1 MDRTNGRTWWRI
13 LLATGTFAV
22 WAVAGTDEI
31 MLGAGAGEIVLG
43 AGETHVFTNAE
54 DAVQAEA
61 VRLADRTVLEKR
73 GAGTLTLRGG
83 TFTENQPVTVH
94 VREGAV
100 SVVSSEPLVTAYAQ
114 PTEVMN
120 RAAFWVDAER
130 NVQLRTDG
138 EAENEVAAWLDVR
151 ETGDGGEANPYL
163 YTRAVAFTNEWL
175 TAFPLAQSYLDKPG
189 VYCRGSGSG
198 CFLNWVKPDGTQQN
212 IEGLRHVFV
221 VHGGP
226 TSAGHILGQRSTAKE
241 PYFQRSGKIWAD
253 HNGENKPLF
262 ASRTYLNGQEIDP
275 FPTSYPA
282 NSLHVVEVEA
292 LGASLG
298 AMCFYNDRDMQ
309 LTTTA
314 GTTLPKV
321 DGKAVNVILGTS
333 NWIGGGDRV
342 GGEYIYE
349 ALLFTNDLTVAER
362 LAVSDWLNQK
372 WRGTPPPATRPATTV
387 ALATNAVFEVT
398 DGTDLT
404 GITLSGGGV
413 LRKTGAGAA
422 TLRSSY
428 QPRNAAPRVQVEEG
442 VLNLGAALPLVCAAG
457 DTLVSERRPWGPEL
471 APPEAGADTA
481 RLVKRGS
488 GPVLLDAVPEGVTH
502 LRVEGG
508 ELRLAD
514 PERARD
520 LVPSAAETVEAVFP
534 DADFE
539 TYPATGPTTA
549 YSYIKNGEE
558 ANGWHAVVPG
568 TIDGST
574 AESSV
579 FFFDQRLGSPSQ
591 WYMVMQ
597 SPPTGVLA
605 VKNNASVW
613 CEIDIPSDGDYTLS
627 FRAAPRGG
635 HAGEQL
641 DVMIGPDAE
650 NLVSF
655 GSFSAS
661 TEAWRTFAF
670 TKLRLTAGRY
680 QFWLKA
686 KVNNRDRCTQFDDFR
701 LVREADAG
709 EWALPNGGFEEHTAD
724 FANAFTL
731 ANAACVPGFTVKQCE
746 RENNGTDKGGVSSNT
761 TFSVRGTD
769 NHAHFNLPWNRVGS
783 ETQLYMSGIG
793 PQLTTTFTPPAG
805 TWLFRADFCCWAT
818 TWGTHG
824 YKVAADLQIGGTAV
838 ALGTVTN
845 HSYALLPRTWPGTFT
860 VDGATPVTLTLT
872 GGFRLE
878 GQRFGHGILD
888 NLTLVRAT
896 GPGEN
901 LFQQG
906 GFESMAPWQVTVTPK
921 PDQVNGSK
929 QQMYDGFYETFF
941 GLEAFEGK
949 ACVKIVNDDTV
960 AQTVTFPTGGLYR
973 LSANLESRNAPGS
986 LSFGNGLNPVA
997 FFCARGGV
1005 TNWLGVTDTVATTNF
1020 HEYAYLVRIPEEG
1033 GTYDVGFRGR
1043 SVWGGEGTPTV
1054 DRTTLIDAAQL
1065 YRVETARPLDLPETL
1080 EIDVAAGAQLTLDFD
1095 GTNEVRRLNVAGRN
1109 YVGYVSLAERPELLG
1124 TLAGRGTL
1132 FIRPRGTVLI
1142 LR

>member
-13 LLATGTFAV
+13 LLATGTFA
-22 WAVAGTDEI
+22 ATVAGAD
-31 MLGAGAGEIVLG
+31 EIVLG

-54 DAVQAEA
+54 DAVQTEA

-100 SVVSSEPLVTAYAQ
+100 SVVSSEPLETAYAQ

-120 RAAFWVDAER
+120 RAAFWVDANK
-130 NVQLRTDG
+130 NVQLRADG

-226 TSAGHILGQRSTAKE
+226 TSAGHILGQRCTANE

-275 FPTSYPA
+275 FPASYPA

-321 DGKAVNVILGTS
+321 GDKAVNVILGTS
-333 NWIGGGDRV
+333 DRIGGGDRA

-372 WRGTPPPATRPATTV
+372 WRGTPPPATQPATTV

-398 DGTDLT
+398 AGTDLT
-404 GITLSGGGV
+404 GISLCGGGV

-428 QPRNAAPRVQVEEG
+428 KPRNAAPRVQVEEG

-471 APPEAGADTA
+471 APPEAGTDRT

-514 PERARD
+514 SERARD
-520 LVPSAAETVEAVFP
+520 LVPSAAETVEAAFP

-539 TYPATGPTTA
+539 TYPAMNHTEP
-549 YSYIKNGEE
+549 YSHIRDGEE

-568 TIDGST
+568 RIGDST

-591 WYMVMQ
+591 WNMVMQ
-597 SPPTGVLA
+597 TPPTGVLA
-605 VKNNASVW
+605 VKNNASAW

-627 FRAAPRGG
+627 FRAAPRSG

-650 NLVSF
+650 SLVSF
-655 GSFSAS
+655 GDFRTTWNAP
-661 TEAWRTFAF
+661 WRTFTFA
-670 TKLRLTAGRY
+670 KRRLTAGRY

-686 KVNNRDRCTQFDDFR
+686 KMNNEDRCTQFDDFR

-709 EWALPNGGFEEHTAD
+709 EWALPNGGFEEHAAD

-731 ANAACVPGFTVKQCE
+731 ANTTRVPGFTVKQCD
-746 RENNGTDKGGVSSNT
+746 RENNNGKDKGGTSSNT

-769 NHAHFNLPWNRVGS
+769 NYAYFNLPWNRAGS
-783 ETQLYMSGIG
+783 ETQFYMSGIG
-793 PQLTTTFTPPAG
+793 SQLTTTFTPPAG
-805 TWLFRADFCCWAT
+805 TWRFRADFCLWAT
-818 TWGTHG
+818 SWGTHG
-824 YKVAADLQIGGTAV
+824 YKVAADLRIGETAV

-845 HSYALLPRTWPGTFT
+845 ESYALLPRTWPGTFT

-872 GGFRLE
+872 GGFRVE

-888 NLTLVRAT
+888 NLTLVRAA
-896 GPGEN
+896 GSGEN

-921 PDQVNGSK
+921 PDQVTGSK
-929 QQMYDGFYETFF
+929 QQTYDGFYEKFF
-941 GLEAFEGK
+941 GREAFEGK
-949 ACVKIVNDDTV
+949 ACLKIVNDDTV

-973 LSANLESRNAPGS
+973 LSANLESRNAPDWPSSGC
-986 LSFGNGLNPVA
+986 GRNPVA

-1005 TNWLGVTDTVATTNF
+1005 TNWLGVTDAVATTNF

-1043 SVWGGEGTPTV
+1043 SVWNGEEASPV
-1054 DRTTLIDAAQL
+1054 DRTTLVDAAQL
-1065 YRVETARPLDLPETL
+1065 YRVETARPLDLPEAL

-1095 GTNEVRRLNVAGRN
+1095 GTNEVRRLSIAGRS

-1124 TLAGRGTL
+1124 TLAGRGTF

>member
-13 LLATGTFAV
+13 LLATGTFA
-22 WAVAGTDEI
+22 ATVAGAD
-31 MLGAGAGEIVLG
+31 EIVLG

-54 DAVQAEA
+54 DGVQTEA

-100 SVVSSEPLVTAYAQ
+100 SVVSSEPLATAYVQ

-138 EAENEVAAWLDVR
+138 EEENEVVAWLDVR

-226 TSAGHILGQRSTAKE
+226 TSKGDILGQRCTARQ
-241 PYFQRSGKIWAD
+241 PYFQR
-253 HNGENKPLF
+253 NGDGVWVSCNDENAPLF

-275 FPTSYPA
+275 FPASYPRE
-282 NSLHVVEVEA
+282 SLHVVEVEA

-314 GTTLPKV
+314 GTKLPQV

-333 NWIGGGDRV
+333 NWIGSSYDRV
-342 GGEYIYE
+342 GGEYLCE

-372 WRGTPPPATRPATTV
+372 WRGTPPPATQPATTV
-387 ALATNAVFEVT
+387 ALATNAVFEVA
-398 DGTDLT
+398 DGTDLA
-404 GITLSGGGV
+404 GISLCGGGV

-428 QPRNAAPRVQVEEG
+428 QPRTAAPRVQVEGG

-514 PERARD
+514 PEQARG
-520 LVPSAAETVEAVFP
+520 LVPSVAETVEAAFP

-539 TYPATGPTTA
+539 QYRATGLTTA
-549 YSYIKNGEE
+549 YSYIQNGQE
-558 ANGWHAVVPG
+558 AHGWHAVVPG
-568 TIDGST
+568 FIDGSN
-574 AESSV
+574 ADSGV
-579 FFFDQRLGSPSQ
+579 FFFDQRWGSPKD
-591 WYMVMQ
+591 WWMVMQ
-597 SPPTGVLA
+597 TPPTGVLA
-605 VKNNASVW
+605 VKNNASAW

-627 FRAAPRGG
+627 FRAAPRNSS
-635 HAGEQL
+635 HAGDQL
-641 DVMIGPDAE
+641 DVMIGPDE
-650 NLVSF
+650 KNLVTF

-661 TEAWRTFAF
+661 AAIWRTFTF
-670 TKLRLTAGRY
+670 PKRRLTAGRY

-686 KVNNRDRCTQFDDFR
+686 KKNNADRCTQFDDFR

-709 EWALPNGGFEEHTAD
+709 EWALPNGGFEEHAAD
-724 FANAFTL
+724 FANALTL
-731 ANAACVPGFTVKQCE
+731 ANAACVPGFTVKQCT
-746 RENNGTDKGGVSSNT
+746 REGFGEASEGASSNT
-761 TFSVRGTD
+761 TFTVRGTD
-769 NHAHFNLPWNRVGS
+769 NHAHFNLPWNRSGS
-783 ETQLYMSGIG
+783 TTQFYMSGIG
-793 PQLTTTFTPPAG
+793 SQLTTTFTPPAG
-805 TWLFRADFCCWAT
+805 TWRFRADFCCWVT
-818 TWGTHG
+818 KPWGGIYG
-824 YKVAADLQIGGTAV
+824 YCVAADLQVGETAV

-845 HSYALLPRTWPGTFT
+845 TSYALLPQTWPGTFT

-872 GGFRLE
+872 GNLRHPS
-878 GQRFGHGILD
+878 QSIGHGLLD
-888 NLTLVRAT
+888 NLALVRAA
-896 GPGEN
+896 GSDEN
-901 LFQQG
+901 LLRQG
-906 GFESMAPWQVTVTPK
+906 GFEDMAPWRVTVMPK
-921 PDQVNGSK
+921 PKGITGSARQEYNDASGIYRK
-929 QQMYDGFYETFF
+929 FY

-949 ACVKIVNDDTV
+949 ACMKIVNDDTV

-973 LSANLESRNAPGS
+973 LSANLATRSEPGS

-997 FFCARGGV
+997 FFCAKGGM
-1005 TNWLGVTDTVATTNF
+1005 TNWLGVTDAVATTNF

-1043 SVWGGEGTPTV
+1043 SVWNGEEASPV
-1054 DRTTLIDAAQL
+1054 DRTTLVDAAQL

-1095 GTNEVRRLNVAGRN
+1095 GTNEVRRLSIAGRS
-1109 YVGYVSLAERPELLG
+1109 YVGYVSLADRPELLG
-1124 TLAGRGTL
+1124 TLAGRGTF

>member
-22 WAVAGTDEI
+22 WTVAGADEI
-31 MLGAGAGEIVLG
+31 ILGV
-43 AGETHVFTNAE
+43 GETHVFTNAE
-54 DAVQAEA
+54 DAVQTEA

-83 TFTENQPVTVH
+83 AFTENQPVTVH

-100 SVVSSEPLVTAYAQ
+100 SVVSSEPLATAYAP

-120 RAAFWVDAER
+120 RAAFWVDANR

-151 ETGDGGEANPYL
+151 ETGTGSEESPYL

-212 IEGLRHVFV
+212 IKGLRHVFI

-226 TSAGHILGQRSTAKE
+226 TSAGHFLGQRTTQE

-262 ASRTYLNGQEIDP
+262 ASRTYLDGRELDP
-275 FPTSYPA
+275 FSSSYPA
-282 NSLHVVEVEA
+282 KSLHVVEVEA
-292 LGASLG
+292 LGDSLG

-314 GTTLPKV
+314 GTKLTTE
-321 DGKAVNVILGTS
+321 DGKPMNVVLGTS
-333 NWIGGGDRV
+333 ERTGGGDRV
-342 GGEYIYE
+342 GGEYLCE

-372 WRGTPPPATRPATTV
+372 WRGVPPPAALPATTV

-404 GITLSGGGV
+404 GITLFGGGV

-442 VLNLGAALPLVCAAG
+442 VLNLGFALPLVCAAG

-488 GPVLLDAVPEGVTH
+488 GPVLLDSGPEGVTH

-514 PERARD
+514 PERARG
-520 LVPSAAETVEAVFP
+520 LVPSAAETVEVTFP

-549 YSYIKNGEE
+549 YSYIKDGEE

-568 TIDGST
+568 KFDDKSADSG
-574 AESSV
+574 V
-579 FFFDQRLGSPSQ
+579 FFFDQRLGSPKD
-591 WYMVMQ
+591 WWMVMQ
-597 SPPTGVLA
+597 TPPTGVLA
-605 VKNNASVW
+605 VKNNASAW

-627 FRAAPRGG
+627 FRAAPRSGY
-635 HAGEQL
+635 AGEQL

-650 NLVSF
+650 SLVSF
-655 GSFSAS
+655 GAFRITTWNAP
-661 TEAWRTFAF
+661 WRTFTF
-670 TKLRLTAGRY
+670 QKRRLTAGRY

-686 KVNNRDRCTQFDDFR
+686 KMNNADRCTQFDGFR

-731 ANAACVPGFTVKQCE
+731 ANAACVPGFTVKQCA
-746 RENNGTDKGGVSSNT
+746 RENNGTDREGTSSNT

-769 NHAHFNLPWNRVGS
+769 NHAHFNLPWNRPGS

-793 PQLTTTFTPPAG
+793 SQLTTTFTPPAG
-805 TWLFRADFCCWAT
+805 TWRFRADFCLWAT
-818 TWGTHG
+818 SWGTHG
-824 YKVAADLQIGGTAV
+824 YKVAADLRIGETAV

-845 HSYALLPRTWPGTFT
+845 ESYALLPRTWPGTFT

-872 GGFRLE
+872 GGFRVE
-878 GQRFGHGILD
+878 DQRFGHGLLD

-901 LFQQG
+901 LLRQG

-921 PDQVNGSK
+921 PTGVTGST
-929 QQMYDGFYETFF
+929 QQTYDGFSETVF
-941 GLEAFEGK
+941 GREAFEGK
-949 ACVKIVNDDTV
+949 ACMKIVNDDTV

-973 LSANLESRNAPGS
+973 LSANLQSRNAPDWPSSGC
-986 LSFGNGLNPVA
+986 GQNPVA

-1005 TNWLGVTDTVATTNF
+1005 TNWLGVTDTVAMTNF

-1043 SVWGGEGTPTV
+1043 SVWGGGTTV
-1054 DRTTLIDAAQL
+1054 DRTTLVDAAQL

-1095 GTNEVRRLNVAGRN
+1095 GTNEIRRLNVAGRS
-1109 YVGYVSLAERPELLG
+1109 YVGSVSLADRPELLG
-1124 TLAGRGTL
+1124 TLAGRGTF

-1142 LR
+1142 VR